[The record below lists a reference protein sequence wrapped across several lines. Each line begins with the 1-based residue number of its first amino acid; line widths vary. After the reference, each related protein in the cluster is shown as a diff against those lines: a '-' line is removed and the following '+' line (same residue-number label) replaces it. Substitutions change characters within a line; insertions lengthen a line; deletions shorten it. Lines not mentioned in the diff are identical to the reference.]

1 MRIGLNAGLG
11 RNATLDDLLTQIAAA
26 ERDGFASVWVSN
38 IFSFDALMLLALA
51 GSHTQTIELGTAVV
65 PTYPRHPSALAQQA
79 LTAQAATGNRLAL
92 GIGLSH
98 KVVIEGMLGL
108 SYTKP
113 IRHMREY
120 LAVLN
125 ALLSG
130 NPASFQGEEYRVN
143 AQLSVPG
150 TKAPPVLVAAL
161 GEQMLKLAGAQSDGT
176 VVWMGGAKYLAET
189 AVPNITKAA
198 REAGR
203 AAPRIVAGFPVAVT
217 AKTDAARLSASKVFA
232 VYAQLPS
239 YRAVLDIEGAAGA
252 ADVALIG
259 SEEEVAA
266 QVKRLSD
273 AGVTDFTAAL
283 YDVRD
288 DPDSRERTYRF
299 ISGLAKDAG

>member
-11 RNATLDDLLTQIAAA
+11 RNATLDEVLSQIVNA

-51 GSHTQTIELGTAVV
+51 GPRTKTIELGTAVV

-120 LAVLN
+120 LTVLN
-125 ALLSG
+125 GLLSG
-130 NPASFQGEEYRVN
+130 NPTSFQGLEYRVN
-143 AQLSVPG
+143 AQLNVPG
-150 TKAPPVLVAAL
+150 AKAPPVLVAAL
-161 GEQMLKLAGAQSDGT
+161 GEQMLKLGGAMCEGT
-176 VVWMGGAKYLAET
+176 VVWMGGAKYLGDT
-189 AVPNITKAA
+189 AVPAITKAA

-203 AAPRIVAGFPVAVT
+203 PAPRVVAGFPVAIT
-217 AKTDAARLSASKVFA
+217 NKSDAARLSASKVFA

-252 ADVALIG
+252 ADVALVG
-259 SEEEVAA
+259 SEDEVAA
-266 QVKRLSD
+266 QVKRLAD
-273 AGVTDFTAAL
+273 AGVTDFSAAL
-283 YDVRD
+283 YEVRD
-288 DPDSRERTYRF
+288 DPEARERTYRF
-299 ISGLAKDAG
+299 VAGLAKDAG

>member
-1 MRIGLNAGLG
+1 MRIGLNAGVG
-11 RNATLDDLLTQIAAA
+11 RGGTLEDLLNQVAAA

-38 IFSFDALMLLALA
+38 IFSFDALMVVALA
-51 GSHTQTIELGTAVV
+51 GGRTKTIELGTAVV
-65 PTYPRHPSALAQQA
+65 PTYPRHPSVVAQQA
-79 LTAQAATGNRLAL
+79 LTAQAASGNRLAL

-125 ALLSG
+125 GLLSG
-130 NPASFQGEEYRVN
+130 NSTSVQGEEYKVN
-143 AQLSVPG
+143 AQLNVPG

-161 GEQMLKLAGAQSDGT
+161 GEQMLRLAGAQADGT
-176 VVWMGGAKYLAET
+176 VVWMGGAKYLCDT
-189 AVPNITKAA
+189 AVPVITKAA

-203 AAPRIVAGFPVAVT
+203 PAPRVVAGIPIAVT
-217 AKTDAARLSASKVFA
+217 SKSDAARLSASKVFA

-266 QVKRLSD
+266 QVKRLAE
-273 AGVTDFTAAL
+273 AGVTDFAAAP
-283 YDVRD
+283 YEVRE
-288 DPDSRERTYRF
+288 DPEARERTYRF
-299 ISGLAKDAG
+299 VAGLAKGV

>member
-11 RNATLDDLLTQIAAA
+11 RNVSLDDLLTQIAVA

-51 GSHTQTIELGTAVV
+51 GSHTKTIELGTAVV

-79 LTAQAATGNRLAL
+79 LTAQAVTGNRLAL

-108 SYTKP
+108 SYAKP

-150 TKAPPVLVAAL
+150 AKAPPVLVAAL

-176 VVWMGGAKYLAET
+176 VVWMGGAKYLGET
-189 AVPNITKAA
+189 AVPSITKAA

-203 AAPRIVAGFPVAVT
+203 PAPRVVASFPVAVT
-217 AKTDAARLSASKVFA
+217 SKTGAARLSASKVFA

-266 QVKRLSD
+266 QVKRLAD
-273 AGVTDFTAAL
+273 AGVTDFSAAL
-283 YDVRD
+283 YDVRE
-288 DPDSRERTYRF
+288 DPEARERTYRF
-299 ISGLAKDAG
+299 VAGLAKDAG